1 MEVKGK
7 LYTVNDN
14 EISIGLTKLYYD
26 DIYYVKL
33 PEGSTKFIIKAL
45 QRPRNFGYGRSGG
58 IGVSVGGVRLSS
70 GSSYRNSRN
79 STSMLTT
86 ELNVKAEHVQ
96 PIEEILKTCIPGV
109 QIEERTVK
117 YSEGRRSFLGMSVLI
132 FFLAVLFI
140 FLGFMA
146 GLPSFL
152 SGVQN
157 LAQSLGPVPILIGAA
172 VLVVLLNIIGFITM
186 DKSKT
191 VKIFTAQRY

>member
-7 LYTVNDN
+7 LYSVTNS

-45 QRPRNFGYGRSGG
+45 QRPRNFGFGG
-58 IGVSVGGVRLSS
+58 NGGVGVSVGGVRMSG

-79 STSMLTT
+79 SNSMLTT

-109 QIEERTVK
+109 QIEERTAK

-132 FFLAVLFI
+132 FFLAVVFI
-140 FLGFMA
+140 FLGFMT

-157 LAQSLGPVPILIGAA
+157 LSQSLGIVPILVVSA
-172 VLVVLLNIIGFITM
+172 VLVVVLNIVGFITM

-191 VKIFTAQRY
+191 VKVFTAQRY